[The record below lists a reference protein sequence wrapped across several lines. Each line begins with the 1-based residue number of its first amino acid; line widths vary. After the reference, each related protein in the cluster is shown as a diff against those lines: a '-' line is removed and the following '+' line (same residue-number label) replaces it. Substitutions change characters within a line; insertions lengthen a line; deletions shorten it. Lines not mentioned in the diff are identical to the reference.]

1 MGKKDNLMRILILG
15 KTGQL
20 GWELL
25 RATETLGP
33 VTALDYPEID
43 LGHPD
48 GIRAVIGE
56 LRPQVIINATAYTD
70 VDGAERDPK
79 LAMAINGY
87 GPGFL
92 AEEARRVK
100 AALIHYSTDY
110 VFDGKLGRPYTETD
124 IPNPLGAYA
133 QSKLAGEQ
141 WVQGVSDSYLIMR
154 TAWLY
159 SLRRPS
165 FVTKVLGWARKQ
177 ETLKVVTDQVSNP
190 TWARMMAEVTAQL
203 LAMSIPDPAGWFG
216 ERRGLYHVAGSG
228 HASRFEWA
236 QAILECDPCKEQ
248 QTVRELQP
256 ALTADFPT
264 PAERPLFSALDC
276 SAFESAFG
284 LYLPEWR
291 QTLQKAME

>member
-1 MGKKDNLMRILILG
+1 MRILILG

-25 RATETLGP
+25 RATESLGP
-33 VTALDYPEID
+33 VIALDYPEID
-43 LGHPD
+43 LSHPEMIRELIGH
-48 GIRAVIGE
+48 E
-56 LRPQVIINATAYTD
+56 RPQVIINATAYTD
-70 VDGAERDPK
+70 VDGAERDAK

-92 AEEARRVK
+92 AEEARRIK

-110 VFDGKLGRPYTETD
+110 VFDGKLGSAYTEADT
-124 IPNPLGAYA
+124 PNPLGSYA

-141 WVQGVSDSYLIMR
+141 WVQGVSDSYLIFR

-159 SLRRPS
+159 SMRRPS

-190 TWARMMAEVTAQL
+190 TWARMMAEVTAQV
-203 LAMSIPDPAGWFG
+203 LAMSIPDPAGWIA
-216 ERRGLYHVAGSG
+216 EHRGLYHVAGSG

-236 QAILECDPCKEQ
+236 QAILACDPRKEE

-276 SAFESAFG
+276 SLFESTFG

-291 QTLQKAME
+291 QTLSRAME

>member
-1 MGKKDNLMRILILG
+1 MRILILG

-43 LGHPD
+43 LSHPEAV
-48 GIRAVIGE
+48 REVIG
-56 LRPQVIINATAYTD
+56 RIHPQVIINATAYTD
-70 VDGAERDPK
+70 VDGAEREPEK
-79 LAMAINGY
+79 AMAINGY

-92 AEEARRVK
+92 AEEARRLK

-110 VFDGKLGRPYTETD
+110 VFDGKLGRPYTEADT
-124 IPNPLGAYA
+124 PNPLGAYA

-141 WVQGVSDSYLIMR
+141 WVQGVSDSFLIFR

-177 ETLKVVTDQVSNP
+177 DTLRVVSDQVSNP
-190 TWARMMAEVTAQL
+190 TWARTMAELTAQV
-203 LAMSIPDPAGWFG
+203 LAMSVPDPAGWIS
-216 ERRGLYHVAGSG
+216 ERRGLYHVAGGG

-236 QAILECDPCKEQ
+236 QAILSCDPRREE
-248 QTVRELQP
+248 QTVRDLLP
-256 ALTADFPT
+256 ARTADFPT

-276 SAFESAFG
+276 SAFENTFG
-284 LYLPEWR
+284 LFLPAWHE
-291 QTLQKAME
+291 TMVKAMDVG

>member
-1 MGKKDNLMRILILG
+1 MRILILG

-43 LGHPD
+43 LTHPEL
-48 GIRAVIGE
+48 IRERIASE
-56 LRPQVIINATAYTD
+56 QPQVIINATAYTD

-79 LAMAINGY
+79 LAMALNGY

-110 VFDGKLGRPYTETD
+110 VFDGKLGRAYTEADT
-124 IPNPLGAYA
+124 PSPLGAYA

-141 WVQGVSDSYLIMR
+141 WVQGVSDSFLIFR

-159 SLRRPS
+159 STRRPS
-165 FVTKVLGWARKQ
+165 FLTKVLGWARKQ

-190 TWARMMAEVTAQL
+190 TWARMLAEVTAQV
-203 LAMSIPDPAGWFG
+203 LAMGIPDPAGWIS

-228 HASRFEWA
+228 YASRYEWA
-236 QAILECDPCKEQ
+236 QAILACDPRKEE

-284 LYLPEWR
+284 LFLPDWR
-291 QTLQKAME
+291 QTMARAME

>member
-1 MGKKDNLMRILILG
+1 MRILILG

-25 RATETLGP
+25 RAAETLGP

-43 LGHPD
+43 LNHPEAV
-48 GIRAVIGE
+48 REVIGQ
-56 LRPQVIINATAYTD
+56 LHPQVIINATAYTD
-70 VDGAERDPK
+70 VDGAEREPEK
-79 LAMAINGY
+79 AMAINGY

-92 AEEARRVK
+92 AEEAKRIK

-124 IPNPLGAYA
+124 APKPLGAYA

-141 WVQGVSDSYLIMR
+141 WIQGVSDSYLIFR

-165 FVTKVLGWARKQ
+165 FVTKLLGWARKQ

-190 TWARMMAEVTAQL
+190 TWARSMAEITAQV
-203 LAMSIPDPAGWFG
+203 LAMSIPDPVGWMS
-216 ERRGLYHVAGSG
+216 ERRGLYHVAGGG
-228 HASRFEWA
+228 HASRYEWA
-236 QAILECDPCKEQ
+236 QAILACDPRKEEQ
-248 QTVRELQP
+248 AVRELVP

-276 SAFESAFG
+276 SAFESTFG
-284 LYLPEWR
+284 LYLPEWQ
-291 QTLQKAME
+291 QTLKKAMEEG